1 MRVSA
6 CGWVTDTLEETLDL
20 AKRSAEVSHNSQ
32 EGIEG
37 AQAISAAIFL
47 ARTGHNKQG
56 IKQYIEETFGYDL
69 DNTVASIG
77 QHARRTTCARRV
89 VTRLSAAG
97 LSPTP
102 TSRPF
107 VMPSPSAQMLTP

>member
-6 CGWVTDTLEETLDL
+6 CGWVADTLEETLDF

-37 AQAISAAIFL
+37 AQAIAAAIFL

-89 VTRLSAAG
+89 VQRLSAAG
-97 LSPTP
+97 LSPIP